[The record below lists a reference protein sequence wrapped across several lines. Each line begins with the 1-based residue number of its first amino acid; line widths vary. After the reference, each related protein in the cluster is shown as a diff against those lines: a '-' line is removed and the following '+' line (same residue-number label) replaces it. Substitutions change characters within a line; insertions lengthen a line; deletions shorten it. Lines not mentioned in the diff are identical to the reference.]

1 MNYNDLRD
9 NLAARFSKYA
19 QDLSELTRMASKSDI
34 INPKLYEKYDVK
46 RGLRDVNGNGVV
58 CGLTEISEIQAFGKD
73 ADGNKIPIDGQLYYR
88 GISIRDLVAGE
99 IGRRFAFEEASF
111 LLLFGHL
118 PTQAQLDRFCEI
130 LSDFRSLPPSFVRD
144 IIMKAPSR
152 DMMNMLARSVLSL
165 YSYDPR
171 PDDVSKKNVLRQSLQ
186 LIAQFP
192 LLAVY
197 SQKAYAYYHSD
208 ASLFI
213 HKPQKELSTAEN
225 ILYMLREDCKFS
237 ALEAQVLDLCLV
249 LHAEHGGGNNSTF
262 TTHVVTS
269 SGTDTYSC
277 MAAALA
283 SLKGPRHGGANIK
296 VVQMFEDL
304 KASVKD
310 WTDED
315 EIRAYLTG
323 CLEGQRFDKSGL
335 IYGMGHAVYSISDP
349 RANLLRGF
357 VEQLSEEKH
366 MHEEYALY
374 SAVERLAP
382 QIISEK
388 RKIYKGVSA
397 NVDFYSGFVYRMLG
411 LPTELFTPIFAI
423 ARVAGWSAHRMEELI
438 NMGKIIRPAYMAV
451 QPHREYVAMAE
462 RG

>member
-1 MNYNDLRD
+1 M
-9 NLAARFSKYA
+9 
-19 QDLSELTRMASKSDI
+19 
-34 INPKLYEKYDVK
+34 
-46 RGLRDVNGNGVV
+46 
-58 CGLTEISEIQAFGKD
+58 
-73 ADGNKIPIDGQLYYR
+73 
-88 GISIRDLVAGE
+88 
-99 IGRRFAFEEASF
+99 
-111 LLLFGHL
+111 
-118 PTQAQLDRFCEI
+118 
-130 LSDFRSLPPSFVRD
+130 
-144 IIMKAPSR
+144 
-152 DMMNMLARSVLSL
+152 
-165 YSYDPR
+165 
-171 PDDVSKKNVLRQSLQ
+171 
-186 LIAQFP
+186 
-192 LLAVY
+192 
-197 SQKAYAYYHSD
+197 
-208 ASLFI
+208 
-213 HKPQKELSTAEN
+213 
-225 ILYMLREDCKFS
+225 
-237 ALEAQVLDLCLV
+237 

-304 KASVKD
+304 KANVKD

-315 EIRAYLTG
+315 EIRAYLLG

-349 RANLLRGF
+349 RATLLRGF

-382 QIISEK
+382 QVISEK

-451 QPHREYVAMAE
+451 QPHREYVPIE
-462 RG
+462 DRG

>member
-1 MNYNDLRD
+1 MSIY
-9 NLAARFSKYA
+9 
-19 QDLSELTRMASKSDI
+19 SEIKPEVRMFADMCVENSRID
-34 INPKLYEKYDVK
+34 PELYLKYDVK
-46 RGLRDVNGNGVV
+46 RGLRDLNGKGVLT
-58 CGLTEISEIQAFGKD
+58 GLTNISEIISSKTVDGKSVPCE
-73 ADGNKIPIDGQLYYR
+73 GELYYR
-88 GISIRDLVAGE
+88 GYSVEELVRRQLAGDHFGYE
-99 IGRRFAFEEASF
+99 RTAY
-111 LLLFGHL
+111 LLLFGELPDEEHFKTFCELLSFYRTL
-118 PTQAQLDRFCEI
+118 PT
-130 LSDFRSLPPSFVRD
+130 SFVRD
-144 IIMKAPSR
+144 IIMKAPSS
-152 DMMNMLARSVLSL
+152 DMMNTLARCVLTMASYDDKSDDISLANVVRQCIDLIAIFPLISVYAYQAYNHYKNGNSL
-165 YSYDPR
+165 YIHTPR
-171 PDDVSKKNVLRQSLQ
+171 PD
-186 LIAQFP
+186 
-192 LLAVY
+192 
-197 SQKAYAYYHSD
+197 
-208 ASLFI
+208 
-213 HKPQKELSTAEN
+213 LSTAEN
-225 ILYMLREDCKFS
+225 ILTLLRPDGQYTT
-237 ALEAQVLDLCLV
+237 LEAHILDLCLV

-315 EIRAYLTG
+315 EIRAYLLG

-349 RANLLRGF
+349 RATLLRGF

-382 QIISEK
+382 QVISEK

-451 QPHREYVAMAE
+451 QPHREYVPME
-462 RG
+462 DRG